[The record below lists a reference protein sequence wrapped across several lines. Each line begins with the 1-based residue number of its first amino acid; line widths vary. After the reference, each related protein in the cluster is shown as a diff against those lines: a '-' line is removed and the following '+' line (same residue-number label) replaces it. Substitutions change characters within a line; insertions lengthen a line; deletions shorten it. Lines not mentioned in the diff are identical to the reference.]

1 MIVDE
6 RADGDPRRMPSP
18 RQWALW
24 SIPAPARSFMLLVEA
39 VAAAL
44 TITLLVVQS
53 VSHTDVIRVAVLAA
67 LAIGYAE
74 ATVRF
79 ERLKRYLGSDKV
91 FSNEVSVWTFAGA
104 LILPAGWAAVL
115 AVLIYAHVLVQRRRD
130 KSGHPY
136 RVVFTAAA
144 AVLSVLAASAVLAAA
159 GGGDVLR
166 GGLIAPLAVVA
177 ALLGCTLVNF
187 GLVLTG
193 MRLTLRPPSMRA
205 MLPDTDAIG
214 YELATLGLGIVTA
227 EFMLHTP
234 ALTLSCSGWPSVC
247 IAARWLPGCIAPR
260 APTPRRACSPLR
272 RGPTTPPVCYLE
284 VSGTNNRS
292 PSCSVTS
299 TTSRPSTTATVTT
312 SVTTS

>member
-24 SIPAPARSFMLLVEA
+24 SIPARARSFMLLVEA

-136 RVVFTAAA
+136 RVVCTAAA
-144 AVLSVLAASAVLAAA
+144 AVLSVLV
-159 GGGDVLR
+159 
-166 GGLIAPLAVVA
+166 
-177 ALLGCTLVNF
+177 
-187 GLVLTG
+187 
-193 MRLTLRPPSMRA
+193 
-205 MLPDTDAIG
+205 
-214 YELATLGLGIVTA
+214 
-227 EFMLHTP
+227 
-234 ALTLSCSGWPSVC
+234 
-247 IAARWLPGCIAPR
+247 
-260 APTPRRACSPLR
+260 
-272 RGPTTPPVCYLE
+272 
-284 VSGTNNRS
+284 
-292 PSCSVTS
+292 
-299 TTSRPSTTATVTT
+299 
-312 SVTTS
+312 

>member
-1 MIVDE
+1 MGVVVYPG
-6 RADGDPRRMPSP
+6 AGT
-18 RQWALW
+18 QLQA
-24 SIPAPARSFMLLVEA
+24 VEA

-79 ERLKRYLGSDKV
+79 ERLKRYLGNDKV

-115 AVLIYAHVLVQRRRD
+115 TVLIYAHVLVQRRRD

-234 ALTLSCSGWPSVC
+234 ALTPIVLGLAIC
-247 IAARWLPGCIAPR
+247 LH
-260 APTPRRACSPLR
+260 
-272 RGPTTPPVCYLE
+272 
-284 VSGTNNRS
+284 RS
-292 PSCSVTS
+292 SLVTGLHR
-299 TTSRPSTTATVTT
+299 TSRTDAKTGLLTAAAWTDHAT
-312 SVTTS
+312 SVLSRSERDEQPVTVLFCDLDNFKTINDSHGHLVGDNVLERVC